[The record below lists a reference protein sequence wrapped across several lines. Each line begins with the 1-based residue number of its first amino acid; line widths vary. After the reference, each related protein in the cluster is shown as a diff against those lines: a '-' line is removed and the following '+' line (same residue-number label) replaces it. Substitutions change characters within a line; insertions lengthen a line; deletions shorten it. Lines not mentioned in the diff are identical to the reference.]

1 MKKITTL
8 LFLITLCGCA
18 NSAESS
24 SEDTKEYSRD
34 IFAMD
39 TYMYLKAYGEHADT
53 ALGYSSEQILS
64 LEELFSVTSEKSDI
78 WAINHSNGEPVS
90 VSDDTIAVLNKAI
103 EIGGKTNGAL
113 DVTIYPLLTEWGFI
127 PIPKTTVDK
136 SNGENAVCHRWTS
149 SPYRQYAFVVRLDI
163 QHFCSSSLSTNIL
176 GIGITTDTQQVPTD
190 DIKADKLKLIDY
202 TKISVKGNTV
212 QLPDNMKID
221 FGALAKGYTS
231 DCVTEILKENG
242 VKSALVNLGGNVHAV
257 GTKPD
262 GTLWKVGVQNP
273 FSPSEQVC
281 ILEIADKAVITSG
294 NYERFFTD
302 ENGRKYWHILDSADG
317 FPADNGLVSVTIVS
331 ENGLL
336 CDALST
342 ALFVLGTDKAIDYWR
357 NSADFEMILI
367 TDDEKIIYSEGLSD
381 FINFTAS
388 YETEV
393 IYRE

>member
-8 LFLITLCGCA
+8 LFLFLITLCGCA

-113 DVTIYPLLTEWGFI
+113 DVTIYPLLTEWGF
-127 PIPKTTVDK
+127 
-136 SNGENAVCHRWTS
+136 
-149 SPYRQYAFVVRLDI
+149 
-163 QHFCSSSLSTNIL
+163 
-176 GIGITTDTQQVPTD
+176 TTDTQQVPTD
-190 DIKADKLKLIDY
+190 DIIADKLKLIDY
-202 TKISVKGNTV
+202 AKISVKGNTV
-212 QLPDNMKID
+212 QLPDNMQID

-317 FPADNGLVSVTIVS
+317 FPADNGLVSVTIVG

-381 FINFTAS
+381 FINFTVS

>member
-8 LFLITLCGCA
+8 LFLFLITLCGCA

-78 WAINHSNGEPVS
+78 LAINHSNGEPVS

-113 DVTIYPLLTEWGFI
+113 DVTIYPLLTEWGF
-127 PIPKTTVDK
+127 
-136 SNGENAVCHRWTS
+136 
-149 SPYRQYAFVVRLDI
+149 
-163 QHFCSSSLSTNIL
+163 
-176 GIGITTDTQQVPTD
+176 TTDTQQVPTD
-190 DIKADKLKLIDY
+190 DIIADKLKLIDY

-212 QLPDNMKID
+212 QLPDNMQID

-231 DCVTEILKENG
+231 DCVTDILKENG

-317 FPADNGLVSVTIVS
+317 FPADNGLVSVTIVG

>member
-8 LFLITLCGCA
+8 LFLFLITLCGCA

-90 VSDDTIAVLNKAI
+90 VSDDTIAVLDKAI

-113 DVTIYPLLTEWGFI
+113 DVTIYPLLTEWGF
-127 PIPKTTVDK
+127 
-136 SNGENAVCHRWTS
+136 
-149 SPYRQYAFVVRLDI
+149 
-163 QHFCSSSLSTNIL
+163 
-176 GIGITTDTQQVPTD
+176 TTDTQQVPTD
-190 DIKADKLKLIDY
+190 DIIADKLKLIDY

-212 QLPDNMKID
+212 QLPDNMQID

-242 VKSALVNLGGNVHAV
+242 VKSVLVNLGGNVHAV

-302 ENGRKYWHILDSADG
+302 ENSRKYWHILDSADG
-317 FPADNGLVSVTIVS
+317 FPADNGLVSVTIVG

>member
-1 MKKITTL
+1 
-8 LFLITLCGCA
+8 
-18 NSAESS
+18 
-24 SEDTKEYSRD
+24 
-34 IFAMD
+34 
-39 TYMYLKAYGEHADT
+39 MYLKAYGEHADT

-78 WAINHSNGEPVS
+78 WAINHSNGESVS

-113 DVTIYPLLTEWGFI
+113 DVTIYPLLTEWGF
-127 PIPKTTVDK
+127 
-136 SNGENAVCHRWTS
+136 
-149 SPYRQYAFVVRLDI
+149 
-163 QHFCSSSLSTNIL
+163 
-176 GIGITTDTQQVPTD
+176 TTDTQQVPTD
-190 DIKADKLKLIDY
+190 DIIADKLKLIDY

-212 QLPDNMKID
+212 QLPDNMQID

-231 DCVTEILKENG
+231 DCVTDILKENG

-317 FPADNGLVSVTIVS
+317 FPADNGLVSVTIVG

>member
-8 LFLITLCGCA
+8 LFLFLITLCGCT

-113 DVTIYPLLTEWGFI
+113 DVTIYPLLTEWGF
-127 PIPKTTVDK
+127 
-136 SNGENAVCHRWTS
+136 
-149 SPYRQYAFVVRLDI
+149 
-163 QHFCSSSLSTNIL
+163 
-176 GIGITTDTQQVPTD
+176 TTDTQQVPTD
-190 DIKADKLKLIDY
+190 DIIADKLKLIDY

-212 QLPDNMKID
+212 QLSDNMQID

-231 DCVTEILKENG
+231 DCVTDILKENG

-317 FPADNGLVSVTIVS
+317 FPADNGLVSVTIVG

-342 ALFVLGTDKAIDYWR
+342 ALFVLGTDKAIDYWK
-357 NSADFEMILI
+357 NTADFEMILI

>member
-8 LFLITLCGCA
+8 LFLFLITLCGCA

-39 TYMYLKAYGEHADT
+39 TYMYLKVYGEHADT

-113 DVTIYPLLTEWGFI
+113 DVTIYPLLTEWGF
-127 PIPKTTVDK
+127 
-136 SNGENAVCHRWTS
+136 
-149 SPYRQYAFVVRLDI
+149 
-163 QHFCSSSLSTNIL
+163 
-176 GIGITTDTQQVPTD
+176 TTDTQQVPTD
-190 DIKADKLKLIDY
+190 DIIADKLKLIDY

-212 QLPDNMKID
+212 QLPDNMQID

-317 FPADNGLVSVTIVS
+317 FPADNGLVSVTIVG

-342 ALFVLGTDKAIDYWR
+342 ALFVLGTDKAVDYWK

>member
-8 LFLITLCGCA
+8 LFLFLITLCGCT

-24 SEDTKEYSRD
+24 PEDTKEYTRD

-39 TYMYLKAYGEHADT
+39 TYMYLKAYGKHADT
-53 ALGYSSEQILS
+53 ALGYASEQILS
-64 LEELFSVTSEKSDI
+64 LEELFSVNSEKSDV
-78 WAINHSNGEPVS
+78 WAINHSNGTPVS
-90 VSDDTIAVLNKAI
+90 VSDDTITVLNKAI

-113 DVTIYPLLTEWGFI
+113 DVTIYPLLTEWGF
-127 PIPKTTVDK
+127 
-136 SNGENAVCHRWTS
+136 
-149 SPYRQYAFVVRLDI
+149 
-163 QHFCSSSLSTNIL
+163 
-176 GIGITTDTQQVPTD
+176 TTDTQQVPTD
-190 DIKADKLKLIDY
+190 DIIADKLKLIDY

-212 QLPDNMKID
+212 QLPNNMQID

-302 ENGRKYWHILDSADG
+302 ENGGKHWHILDSADG
-317 FPADNGLVSVTIVS
+317 FPADNGLVSVTIIG

-381 FINFTAS
+381 SINFAAS

-393 IYRE
+393 VYRE

>member
-8 LFLITLCGCA
+8 LFLFLITLCGCA

-90 VSDDTIAVLNKAI
+90 VSDDTIAVLDKAI
-103 EIGGKTNGAL
+103 KIGGKTNGAL
-113 DVTIYPLLTEWGFI
+113 DVTIYPLLTEWGF
-127 PIPKTTVDK
+127 
-136 SNGENAVCHRWTS
+136 
-149 SPYRQYAFVVRLDI
+149 
-163 QHFCSSSLSTNIL
+163 
-176 GIGITTDTQQVPTD
+176 TTDTQQVPTD
-190 DIKADKLKLIDY
+190 DIIADKLKLIDY

-212 QLPDNMKID
+212 QLPDNMQID

-317 FPADNGLVSVTIVS
+317 FPADNGLVSVTIVG

>member
-8 LFLITLCGCA
+8 LFLFLITLCGCA

-113 DVTIYPLLTEWGFI
+113 DVTIYPLLTEWGF
-127 PIPKTTVDK
+127 
-136 SNGENAVCHRWTS
+136 
-149 SPYRQYAFVVRLDI
+149 
-163 QHFCSSSLSTNIL
+163 
-176 GIGITTDTQQVPTD
+176 TTDTQQVPTD
-190 DIKADKLKLIDY
+190 DIIADKLKLIDY

-212 QLPDNMKID
+212 QLPDNMQID

-317 FPADNGLVSVTIVS
+317 FPADNGLVSVTIVG

>member
-1 MKKITTL
+1 
-8 LFLITLCGCA
+8 
-18 NSAESS
+18 
-24 SEDTKEYSRD
+24 
-34 IFAMD
+34 
-39 TYMYLKAYGEHADT
+39 MYLKAYGEHADT

-64 LEELFSVTSEKSDI
+64 LEDLFSVTSEKSDI

-113 DVTIYPLLTEWGFI
+113 DVTIYPLLTEWGF
-127 PIPKTTVDK
+127 
-136 SNGENAVCHRWTS
+136 
-149 SPYRQYAFVVRLDI
+149 
-163 QHFCSSSLSTNIL
+163 
-176 GIGITTDTQQVPTD
+176 TTDTQQVPTD
-190 DIKADKLKLIDY
+190 DIIADKLKLIDY

-212 QLPDNMKID
+212 QLPDNMQID

-231 DCVTEILKENG
+231 DCVTDILKENG

-302 ENGRKYWHILDSADG
+302 ENGRKYWHILDSTDG
-317 FPADNGLVSVTIVS
+317 FPADNGLVSVTIVG

>member
-8 LFLITLCGCA
+8 LFLFLITLCGCA

-64 LEELFSVTSEKSDI
+64 LEELFSVTSEKSEI
-78 WAINHSNGEPVS
+78 LAINHSNGEPVS
-90 VSDDTIAVLNKAI
+90 VSDDTIVVLNKAI
-103 EIGGKTNGAL
+103 EICGKTNGAL
-113 DVTIYPLLTEWGFI
+113 DVTIYPLLTEWGF
-127 PIPKTTVDK
+127 
-136 SNGENAVCHRWTS
+136 
-149 SPYRQYAFVVRLDI
+149 
-163 QHFCSSSLSTNIL
+163 
-176 GIGITTDTQQVPTD
+176 TTDTQQVPTD
-190 DIKADKLKLIDY
+190 DIIADKLKLIDY

-212 QLPDNMKID
+212 QLPDNMQID

-302 ENGRKYWHILDSADG
+302 ENGRKYWHILDSTDG
-317 FPADNGLVSVTIVS
+317 FPADNGLVSVTIVG

-357 NSADFEMILI
+357 SSADFEMILI

>member
-8 LFLITLCGCA
+8 LFLFLITLCGCA

-90 VSDDTIAVLNKAI
+90 VSDDTIAVLDKAI

-113 DVTIYPLLTEWGFI
+113 DVTIYPLLTEWGF
-127 PIPKTTVDK
+127 
-136 SNGENAVCHRWTS
+136 
-149 SPYRQYAFVVRLDI
+149 
-163 QHFCSSSLSTNIL
+163 
-176 GIGITTDTQQVPTD
+176 TTDTQQVPTD
-190 DIKADKLKLIDY
+190 DIIADKLKLIDY

-212 QLPDNMKID
+212 QLPDNMQID

-317 FPADNGLVSVTIVS
+317 FPADNGLVSVTIVG

>member
-8 LFLITLCGCA
+8 LFLFLITLCGYA

-64 LEELFSVTSEKSDI
+64 LEDLFSVTSEKSDI
-78 WAINHSNGEPVS
+78 WAINHSNGKPVS

-113 DVTIYPLLTEWGFI
+113 DVTIYPLLTEWGF
-127 PIPKTTVDK
+127 
-136 SNGENAVCHRWTS
+136 
-149 SPYRQYAFVVRLDI
+149 
-163 QHFCSSSLSTNIL
+163 
-176 GIGITTDTQQVPTD
+176 TTDTQQVPTD
-190 DIKADKLKLIDY
+190 DIIAEKLKLIDY

-212 QLPDNMKID
+212 QLPDNMQID

-231 DCVTEILKENG
+231 DCVTDILKENG

-317 FPADNGLVSVTIVS
+317 FPADNGLVSVTIVG

>member
-8 LFLITLCGCA
+8 LFLFLITLCGCA

-64 LEELFSVTSEKSDI
+64 LEELFYVTYEKSDI
-78 WAINHSNGEPVS
+78 WAINHSDGEPVS

-113 DVTIYPLLTEWGFI
+113 DVTIYPLLTEWGF
-127 PIPKTTVDK
+127 
-136 SNGENAVCHRWTS
+136 
-149 SPYRQYAFVVRLDI
+149 
-163 QHFCSSSLSTNIL
+163 
-176 GIGITTDTQQVPTD
+176 TTDTQQVPTD
-190 DIKADKLKLIDY
+190 DIIADKLKLIDY

-212 QLPDNMKID
+212 QLPDNMQID

-231 DCVTEILKENG
+231 DCVTDILKENG

-317 FPADNGLVSVTIVS
+317 FPADNGLVSVTIVG

-342 ALFVLGTDKAIDYWR
+342 ALFVLGTDKAIDYWK
-357 NSADFEMILI
+357 NTADFEMILI

>member
-8 LFLITLCGCA
+8 LFLFLITLCGCA

-78 WAINHSNGEPVS
+78 WAINHSNGKPVS

-113 DVTIYPLLTEWGFI
+113 DVTIYPLLIEWGF
-127 PIPKTTVDK
+127 
-136 SNGENAVCHRWTS
+136 
-149 SPYRQYAFVVRLDI
+149 
-163 QHFCSSSLSTNIL
+163 
-176 GIGITTDTQQVPTD
+176 TTDTQQVPTD
-190 DIKADKLKLIDY
+190 DIIADKLKLIDY

-212 QLPDNMKID
+212 QLPDNMQID

-302 ENGRKYWHILDSADG
+302 ENGRKYWHILDSTDG
-317 FPADNGLVSVTIVS
+317 FPADNGLVSVTIVG

-357 NSADFEMILI
+357 SSADFEMILI

>member
-8 LFLITLCGCA
+8 LFLFLITLCGCA

-64 LEELFSVTSEKSDI
+64 LEEIFSVTSEKSDI

-113 DVTIYPLLTEWGFI
+113 DVTIYPLLTEWGF
-127 PIPKTTVDK
+127 
-136 SNGENAVCHRWTS
+136 
-149 SPYRQYAFVVRLDI
+149 
-163 QHFCSSSLSTNIL
+163 
-176 GIGITTDTQQVPTD
+176 TTDTQQVPTD
-190 DIKADKLKLIDY
+190 DIIADKLKLIDY

-212 QLPDNMKID
+212 QLPDNMQID

-302 ENGRKYWHILDSADG
+302 ENSRKYWHILDSADG
-317 FPADNGLVSVTIVS
+317 FPADNGIVSVTIVG

-381 FINFTAS
+381 FINFTVS

>member
-8 LFLITLCGCA
+8 LFLFLITLCGCA

-53 ALGYSSEQILS
+53 ALGYSSEQNLS

-78 WAINHSNGEPVS
+78 WAINHSNGESVS

-113 DVTIYPLLTEWGFI
+113 DVTIYPLLTEWGF
-127 PIPKTTVDK
+127 
-136 SNGENAVCHRWTS
+136 
-149 SPYRQYAFVVRLDI
+149 
-163 QHFCSSSLSTNIL
+163 
-176 GIGITTDTQQVPTD
+176 TTDTQQVPTD
-190 DIKADKLKLIDY
+190 DIIVDKLKLIDY

-212 QLPDNMKID
+212 QLPDNMQID

-231 DCVTEILKENG
+231 DCVTDILKENG

-302 ENGRKYWHILDSADG
+302 DNGRKYWHILDSADG
-317 FPADNGLVSVTIVS
+317 FPADNGLVSVTIVG

>member
-8 LFLITLCGCA
+8 LFLFLITLCGCA

-103 EIGGKTNGAL
+103 EIGGKSNGAL
-113 DVTIYPLLTEWGFI
+113 DVTIYPLLTEWGF
-127 PIPKTTVDK
+127 
-136 SNGENAVCHRWTS
+136 
-149 SPYRQYAFVVRLDI
+149 
-163 QHFCSSSLSTNIL
+163 
-176 GIGITTDTQQVPTD
+176 TTDTQQVPTD
-190 DIKADKLKLIDY
+190 DIIADKLKLIDY

-212 QLPDNMKID
+212 QLPDNMQID

-302 ENGRKYWHILDSADG
+302 ENGGKYWHILDSADG
-317 FPADNGLVSVTIVS
+317 FPADNGLVSVTIVG

>member
-8 LFLITLCGCA
+8 LFLFLITLCGCA

-24 SEDTKEYSRD
+24 SDDTKEYSRD

-64 LEELFSVTSEKSDI
+64 LEELFSVISEKSDI

-113 DVTIYPLLTEWGFI
+113 DVTIYPLLTEWGF
-127 PIPKTTVDK
+127 
-136 SNGENAVCHRWTS
+136 
-149 SPYRQYAFVVRLDI
+149 
-163 QHFCSSSLSTNIL
+163 
-176 GIGITTDTQQVPTD
+176 TTDTQQVPTD
-190 DIKADKLKLIDY
+190 DIIADKLKLIDY

-212 QLPDNMKID
+212 QLPDNMQID

-317 FPADNGLVSVTIVS
+317 FPADNGLVSVTIVG

-342 ALFVLGTDKAIDYWR
+342 ALFVLGTDKAIDYWK
-357 NSADFEMILI
+357 NTADFEMILI

>member
-8 LFLITLCGCA
+8 LFLFLITLCGCA

-90 VSDDTIAVLNKAI
+90 VSDDTIAVLDKAI

-113 DVTIYPLLTEWGFI
+113 DVTIYPLLTEWGF
-127 PIPKTTVDK
+127 
-136 SNGENAVCHRWTS
+136 
-149 SPYRQYAFVVRLDI
+149 
-163 QHFCSSSLSTNIL
+163 
-176 GIGITTDTQQVPTD
+176 TTDTQQVPTD
-190 DIKADKLKLIDY
+190 DIIADKLKLIDY

-212 QLPDNMKID
+212 QLPDNMQID
-221 FGALAKGYTS
+221 FGALAKGYTG

-317 FPADNGLVSVTIVS
+317 FPADNGLVSVTIVG

-367 TDDEKIIYSEGLSD
+367 TDDEKIIYSEGLSY

>member
-8 LFLITLCGCA
+8 LFLFLITLCGCA

-64 LEELFSVTSEKSDI
+64 LEDLFSVTSEKSDI

-113 DVTIYPLLTEWGFI
+113 DVTIYPLLTEWGF
-127 PIPKTTVDK
+127 
-136 SNGENAVCHRWTS
+136 
-149 SPYRQYAFVVRLDI
+149 
-163 QHFCSSSLSTNIL
+163 
-176 GIGITTDTQQVPTD
+176 TTDTQQVPTD
-190 DIKADKLKLIDY
+190 YIIADKLKLIDY
-202 TKISVKGNTV
+202 TKISVRGNTV
-212 QLPDNMKID
+212 QLPDNMQID

-302 ENGRKYWHILDSADG
+302 ENGRKYWHILDSDDG
-317 FPADNGLVSVTIVS
+317 FPADNGLFSVTIVG

-393 IYRE
+393 IYTSHINGTYNIHNRIKIAEFTANSGSKSRTCKYYNSFRCLSFQKK

>member
-8 LFLITLCGCA
+8 LFLFLITLCGCA

-24 SEDTKEYSRD
+24 SEDIKEYSRD

-78 WAINHSNGEPVS
+78 WEINHSDGEPVS
-90 VSDDTIAVLNKAI
+90 VSDDTIAVLNKTI
-103 EIGGKTNGAL
+103 EIGVKTNGAL
-113 DVTIYPLLTEWGFI
+113 DVTIYPLLTEWGF
-127 PIPKTTVDK
+127 
-136 SNGENAVCHRWTS
+136 
-149 SPYRQYAFVVRLDI
+149 
-163 QHFCSSSLSTNIL
+163 
-176 GIGITTDTQQVPTD
+176 TTDTQQVPTD
-190 DIKADKLKLIDY
+190 DIIADKLKLIDY

-212 QLPDNMKID
+212 QLPDNMQID

-242 VKSALVNLGGNVHAV
+242 VKSALVNLGGNVHTV

-317 FPADNGLVSVTIVS
+317 FPADNGLVSVTIVG

-393 IYRE
+393 IYHE

>member
-8 LFLITLCGCA
+8 LFLFLITLCGCA

-78 WAINHSNGEPVS
+78 WAINHSDGEPVS

-103 EIGGKTNGAL
+103 EIGGKTSGAL
-113 DVTIYPLLTEWGFI
+113 DVTIYPLLTEWGF
-127 PIPKTTVDK
+127 
-136 SNGENAVCHRWTS
+136 
-149 SPYRQYAFVVRLDI
+149 
-163 QHFCSSSLSTNIL
+163 
-176 GIGITTDTQQVPTD
+176 TTDTQQVPTD
-190 DIKADKLKLIDY
+190 DIIADKLKLIDY

-212 QLPDNMKID
+212 QLPYNMQID

-231 DCVTEILKENG
+231 DCVTDILKENG

-302 ENGRKYWHILDSADG
+302 ENGRKYWHILDYADG
-317 FPADNGLVSVTIVS
+317 FPADNGLVSVTIVG

-357 NSADFEMILI
+357 NTEDFEMILI

>member
-8 LFLITLCGCA
+8 LFLFLITLCGCT

-78 WAINHSNGEPVS
+78 WAINYSNGEPVS

-113 DVTIYPLLTEWGFI
+113 DVTIYPLLTEWGF
-127 PIPKTTVDK
+127 
-136 SNGENAVCHRWTS
+136 
-149 SPYRQYAFVVRLDI
+149 
-163 QHFCSSSLSTNIL
+163 
-176 GIGITTDTQQVPTD
+176 TTDTQQVPTD
-190 DIKADKLKLIDY
+190 DIIADKLKLIDY

-212 QLPDNMKID
+212 QLPDNMQID

-231 DCVTEILKENG
+231 DCVTDILKENG

-302 ENGRKYWHILDSADG
+302 ENGRKYWHILDSTDG
-317 FPADNGLVSVTIVS
+317 FPADNGLVSVTIVG